1 LEQIKNDMGI
11 RRKLSIWILAFVA
24 PAISYMGC
32 MIALNSIGG
41 NIIANM
47 LFSTILELVGG
58 ILA

>member
-1 LEQIKNDMGI
+1 
-11 RRKLSIWILAFVA
+11 
-24 PAISYMGC
+24 